1 MAQLNANTPYIH
13 GYIRNY
19 YIFGPED
26 KGITEGYIF
35 GVKSMIN
42 RPMHFHFQS
51 SFGAVFWNMPIS
63 AFVHKENYDKISD
76 DEQRRLSLLQT
87 WDCQDNDIAVT
98 TFGFLQHRRVDMFCR
113 DKKWRSGKYI
123 FTIDDY
129 EGDLNELNI
138 GYANDQDSKCYHF
151 LELDDGNSAIP
162 PNNLLRWHNPDFIV
176 PYPMD
181 NPPKMKIF
189 NNPMTSEDIDRSFGN
204 SPYFFYNHY
213 PEDGEKP
220 TEEVV
225 LSEKGTKVRE
235 SHPDTE
241 EHTPLRSKYIYKTNE
256 DHYAKNNLEYPSA

>member
-1 MAQLNANTPYIH
+1 MAQLNANTPYINCF
-13 GYIRNY
+13 IRNK
-19 YIFGPED
+19 YIFGPD
-26 KGITEGYIF
+26 KEGLTEGYIF

-51 SFGAVFWNMPIS
+51 NFGAVFWQMPIS
-63 AFVHKENYDKISD
+63 AFVHKEGYDELSE

-98 TFGFLQHRRVDMFCR
+98 TFGFLQNRRVDVFCR
-113 DKKWRSGKYI
+113 DRVWRSGKYL

-151 LELDDGNSAIP
+151 LEMDDGNFAIP

-181 NPPKMKIF
+181 NPPKVKIYDDM
-189 NNPMTSEDIDRSFGN
+189 MTSEDIDRSFGN

-213 PEDGEKP
+213 PDEEKKEQSAP
-220 TEEVV
+220 ETKSKVV
-225 LSEKGTKVRE
+225 RKL
-235 SHPDTE
+235 PDKKP
-241 EHTPLRSKYIYKTNE
+241 TPLRSKIYQ
-256 DHYAKNNLEYPSA
+256 DIPEYPSA